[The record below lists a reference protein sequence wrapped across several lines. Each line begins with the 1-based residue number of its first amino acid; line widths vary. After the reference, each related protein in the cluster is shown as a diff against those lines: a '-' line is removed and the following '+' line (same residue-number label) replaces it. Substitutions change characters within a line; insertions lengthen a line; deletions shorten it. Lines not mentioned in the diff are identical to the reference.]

1 MPRPDYHINIVLIH
15 FFHKKN
21 IGKISPPPGVPG
33 LLRRNTTGRFLI
45 IMRQGIL
52 GGNHNT
58 ICIIPR
64 RTTTTR
70 KLQGRIDDTLLTLGG
85 RIVALPFVILLH
97 DAKLIRMLALIILG
111 TDGGEVT
118 RPGIE
123 QAALAGALVGGAVA
137 IGRRLE
143 RLEPLELGE
152 EGFDTRGAD
161 DDDGD

>member
-1 MPRPDYHINIVLIH
+1 MPRPDYHINIILIH
-15 FFHKKN
+15 FFHKQN
-21 IGKISPPPGVPG
+21 IGKIPPPGVPG

-58 ICIIPR
+58 ICIPR
-64 RTTTTR
+64 RTITTR
-70 KLQGRIDDTLLTLGG
+70 KLQGRIDDTLLALGG
-85 RIVALPFVILLH
+85 RVVALPFVILLH

-111 TDGGEVT
+111 TNSGEVT

-123 QAALAGALVGGAVA
+123 QAALARALVGRAVA

-143 RLEPLELGE
+143 RLEPPELGE

>member
-1 MPRPDYHINIVLIH
+1 
-15 FFHKKN
+15 
-21 IGKISPPPGVPG
+21 
-33 LLRRNTTGRFLI
+33 
-45 IMRQGIL
+45 MRQGIL